1 MDGCD
6 AETVAVPVPA
16 GDDVPRLDPLPALDA
31 AEWKVPE
38 VGVAVSDV
46 RNDPLVLAARAALHQ
61 QRLDDLESI
70 HKRVQTMRIA
80 NRRPNTMRGY
90 AKCWRLWEVGTPT
103 ASYARVPGADASP

>member
-16 GDDVPRLDPLPALDA
+16 GDDVHRLDPLPALDA
-31 AEWKVPE
+31 AEWKAPE

-70 HKRVQTMRIA
+70 HKRVQAMRIA
-80 NRRPNTMRGY
+80 NRRPNTLRGY
-90 AKCWRLWEVGTPT
+90 AKCWRLWEVSTPT
-103 ASYARVPGADASP
+103 ASYARPGS